1 MDNNGDNIRKERG
14 DWSFDEGVSENFDSH
29 ISKSVPLYGDG
40 HDLICDL
47 SDFFLQSGSVCYDI
61 GCSTG
66 TLLRKLSAFTNKKN
80 IKFVGI
86 EEITEMS
93 NKAISNTIDNP
104 DVEIIND
111 DVSKFNFEKSDL
123 IVSYYTLQF
132 IHPKIRQNIID
143 KIYESLN
150 WGGAFIMFEKVRSN
164 DARFQDIMTSLY
176 YEYKLKQGY
185 SPEEIFSKTRSL
197 KGVLEPFSSNANVD
211 SLKRAGFIDII
222 TVMKYISFQGFLA
235 IK

>member
-47 SDFFLQSGSVCYDI
+47 SDFFLKSGSVCYDI